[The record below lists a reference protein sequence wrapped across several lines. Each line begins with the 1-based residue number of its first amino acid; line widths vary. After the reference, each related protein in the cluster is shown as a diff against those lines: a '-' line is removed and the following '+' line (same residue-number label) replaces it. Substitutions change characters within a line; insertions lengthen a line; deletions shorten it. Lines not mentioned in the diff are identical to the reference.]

1 MFNSYLHG
9 KLQTMQLPACLK
21 KYYWWL
27 PCCLYS
33 IDANAWG
40 LVTHLYFAQSLLW
53 AMPLLDP
60 RLQRA
65 IKNFPEMVMAGACL
79 PDLAIVSHR
88 YRHTHLWENAHQLM
102 LAAQTDEELAI
113 AIGYMS
119 HLYVDVIA
127 HNHFVPAHE
136 AMWHKNEI
144 LTHIVSE
151 WAMDAH
157 LAPIMNT
164 SPRYLL
170 NRHQDVIAQFISIN
184 FRCTKIV
191 TIAALKRLAFWDG
204 VLRLVRL
211 PNMIY
216 FLVRLLDKRVFR
228 HFVYYVAKT
237 QLAVADIGEVLNG
250 RNPILEPELKNLSLE
265 QLDVWRA
272 QCLKHL
278 HILHP
283 TPIQY
288 FTNTSLS
295 EQQANYLK

>member
-1 MFNSYLHG
+1 
-9 KLQTMQLPACLK
+9 MQLPACLK

-60 RLQRA
+60 RLQKA
-65 IKNFPEMVMAGACL
+65 IKNFPELVMAGACL

-102 LAAQTDEELAI
+102 LTAQTDEELAI

-136 AMWHKNEI
+136 AMWHKNEV
-144 LTHIVSE
+144 LTHIASE

-157 LAPIMNT
+157 LAQLMNT
-164 SPRYLL
+164 SPRHLL
-170 NRHQDVIAQFISIN
+170 SKHHIVISKFISIQ
-184 FRCTKIV
+184 FRCPEHT
-191 TIAALKRLAFWDG
+191 TNLALKRLAFWDG
-204 VLRLVRL
+204 VLRFVRL

-237 QLAVADIGEVLNG
+237 QVAVADIGEVLNG
-250 RNPILEPELKNLSLE
+250 RNPILEPELRNLSME
-265 QLDVWRA
+265 QLEVWRE

-278 HILHP
+278 HLLHP

-288 FTNTSLS
+288 FTNTSLT
-295 EQQANYLK
+295 E